1 MGGTGSNDFGPMN
14 AKEIIT
20 RYAAEE
26 AKFEHKVVMITIN
39 KSIVERDIY
48 NATRYAWRMSMKK
61 AQRVEYVLAVK
72 QGLIV
77 GVFKPTEWLEA
88 TIENFPMF
96 GLNREGRI
104 GFCGENAPDS
114 VRGLYLGKRI
124 PDKYRKRGAANPIKY
139 SF

>member
-1 MGGTGSNDFGPMN
+1 MHIPGVTNIMGGTGSNDFGPMN

-88 TIENFPMF
+88 TIENFPC
-96 GLNREGRI
+96 LDLTEKDVL
-104 GFCGENAPDS
+104 GFVEKTH
-114 VRGLYLGKRI
+114 LI
-124 PDKYRKRGAANPIKY
+124 Q
-139 SF
+139 